1 MKKIIL
7 TLTLLTALSPL
18 RAQDTIFPLDT
29 NYLLYDSSYMDYT
42 MNRFFMHG
50 LSFANTSGRP
60 LTTKHVELVRHILP
74 QPVPISGLAIP
85 LRIDPNTPQNY
96 NHYFWGV
103 VAKITNNDSL
113 HPTLYFTNPISAKTD
128 RPYDRFISIQTHSKC
143 DNKDLDTTIG
153 AYSLYFDSTI
163 TLSDTAWIGIT
174 HWCDSPYDELD
185 YGNHFLDIPL
195 CFHHYHRW
203 YDFFLTIDSNNIV
216 FPGAGFMSTSLFP
229 IYPILAVPDTDT
241 FSCPPV
247 DGLSFAGLFAG
258 SPTFVWNSDSL
269 HSLIQIAYGPY
280 NSPVDSHS
288 VVSPPTSQNF
298 LEIHDPSL
306 SPDIYYF
313 ARIRANCHH
322 ECPVHDTTLW
332 TPWSDPVPFFIGQA
346 MPDTSQHETIP
357 SSHPDTPLLS
367 LSPNPA
373 DNSVSISLSDRIP
386 NPGNCSL
393 SLLDAAGHELFSLR
407 PPSHSFLLRTDSLP
421 AGTYFLSLLSPLGSH
436 SLRLVISHNSN

>member
-1 MKKIIL
+1 MKKVIL

-42 MNRFFMHG
+42 SDVIFRR
-50 LSFANTSGRP
+50 SFNVLYGGDSTAKEFN
-60 LTTKHVELVRHILP
+60 LARHILP
-74 QPVPISGLAIP
+74 QPVPISGLVIP
-85 LRIDPNTPQNY
+85 LLIDPNTPQDYNY
-96 NHYFWGV
+96 YFWGV

-143 DNKDLDTTIG
+143 DKDMDTTFG
-153 AYSLYFDSTI
+153 AYSLYFDSTV
-163 TLSDTAWIGIT
+163 TLSDTAWIGAAGWT
-174 HWCDSPYDELD
+174 DAPRTD
-185 YGNHFLDIPL
+185 FLHQWINDISL
-195 CFHHYHRW
+195 CFPHHHRH
-203 YDFFLTIDSNNIV
+203 YVFTMDDNDSIN
-216 FPGAGFMSTSLFP
+216 FPYGTLFSTSLFM

-269 HSLIQIAYGPY
+269 HSLYQIAYGPY

-346 MPDTSQHETIP
+346 MPDTSQHEAIP

>member
-50 LSFANTSGRP
+50 LSFPNTTGRP
-60 LTTKHVELVRHILP
+60 STTKQVELVRHILP

-128 RPYDRFISIQTHSKC
+128 RSYDRFISIHTHSKC
-143 DNKDLDTTIG
+143 DKDMDTTFG
-153 AYSLYFDSTI
+153 AYSLYFDSTVI
-163 TLSDTAWIGIT
+163 LSDTAWIGIT
-174 HWCDSPYDELD
+174 QWCDSPYDESD
-185 YGNHFLDIPL
+185 FGNHFLDVPL
-195 CFHHYHRW
+195 CFPHYHS
-203 YDFFLTIDSNNIV
+203 FFGFYLTIDSNIV
-216 FPGAGFMSTSLFP
+216 IPGNPSRSTSLFP

-269 HSLIQIAYGPY
+269 HSLYQIAYGPY

-322 ECPVHDTTLW
+322 ECPVHDTTIW

-346 MPDTSQHETIP
+346 MPDTSHHEAIP
-357 SSHPDTPLLS
+357 SSHSDTPLLS

-373 DNSVSISLSDRIP
+373 DNSVSISLSNRIP

-407 PPSHSFLLRTDSLP
+407 PPSHSFLLRTDNLP

-436 SLRLVISHNSN
+436 SLRLVITHNSN

>member
-153 AYSLYFDSTI
+153 AYSLYFDSTV

-203 YDFFLTIDSNNIV
+203 YGFYLTIDSNIV

-269 HSLIQIAYGPY
+269 HSLYQIAYGPY

-332 TPWSDPVPFFIGQA
+332 TPWSDPVPFFIGQT

-357 SSHPDTPLLS
+357 SSLSDTPLLS

-373 DNSVSISLSDRIP
+373 DNSVSISLSERIP